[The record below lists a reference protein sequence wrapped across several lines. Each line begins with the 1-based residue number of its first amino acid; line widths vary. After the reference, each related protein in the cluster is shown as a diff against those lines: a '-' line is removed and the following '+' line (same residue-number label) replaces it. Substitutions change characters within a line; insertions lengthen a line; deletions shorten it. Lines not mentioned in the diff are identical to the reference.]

1 MAMNN
6 TTITNKRKFMA
17 GKNKQDLWM
26 GLLFIAPA
34 VIGFFI
40 FRYVTSFQ
48 AFYYSFFRYDYVNPP
63 GVFIGLDNYVNLFKS
78 EIFWESLLNTII
90 LFAMSVAFGFWVPI
104 VQALM
109 INELGK
115 SQGVFRYLYL
125 IPAGIPGVA
134 SMVVWKY
141 MWNVDAGL
149 ANVITSALGLGEFD
163 WLYDEKLVKFC
174 LRIPAILGGGTNV
187 LIYLVAIGGVGEEMY
202 EAARLDGA
210 SRFRQIFSLTLPNI
224 ANIIGIQF
232 LLSLTGSLL
241 AFDDVYVMTKGGPG
255 TSSTTVVMAI
265 YQKAFNDLNYGQAM
279 ATSVVVLVITLGFV
293 VLKMKLE
300 KKED

>member
-1 MAMNN
+1 MTMNN
-6 TTITNKRKFMA
+6 TNIKKKRKFMA

-241 AFDDVYVMTKGGPG
+241 AFDDVYVMTQGGPG

>member
-1 MAMNN
+1 
-6 TTITNKRKFMA
+6 MA

>member
-1 MAMNN
+1 M
-6 TTITNKRKFMA
+6 
-17 GKNKQDLWM
+17 
-26 GLLFIAPA
+26 
-34 VIGFFI
+34 
-40 FRYVTSFQ
+40 
-48 AFYYSFFRYDYVNPP
+48 
-63 GVFIGLDNYVNLFKS
+63 
-78 EIFWESLLNTII
+78 
-90 LFAMSVAFGFWVPI
+90 
-104 VQALM
+104 
-109 INELGK
+109 
-115 SQGVFRYLYL
+115 
-125 IPAGIPGVA
+125 
-134 SMVVWKY
+134 
-141 MWNVDAGL
+141 
-149 ANVITSALGLGEFD
+149 ITSALGLGEFD

>member
-1 MAMNN
+1 MTMNN
-6 TTITNKRKFMA
+6 TNIKKKRKFMA

-134 SMVVWKY
+134 SMVVW
-141 MWNVDAGL
+141 N
-149 ANVITSALGLGEFD
+149 I
-163 WLYDEKLVKFC
+163 C
-174 LRIPAILGGGTNV
+174 GT
-187 LIYLVAIGGVGEEMY
+187 
-202 EAARLDGA
+202 
-210 SRFRQIFSLTLPNI
+210 
-224 ANIIGIQF
+224 
-232 LLSLTGSLL
+232 
-241 AFDDVYVMTKGGPG
+241 
-255 TSSTTVVMAI
+255 
-265 YQKAFNDLNYGQAM
+265 
-279 ATSVVVLVITLGFV
+279 
-293 VLKMKLE
+293 
-300 KKED
+300 

>member
-1 MAMNN
+1 MTMNN
-6 TTITNKRKFMA
+6 TNIKKKRKFMA